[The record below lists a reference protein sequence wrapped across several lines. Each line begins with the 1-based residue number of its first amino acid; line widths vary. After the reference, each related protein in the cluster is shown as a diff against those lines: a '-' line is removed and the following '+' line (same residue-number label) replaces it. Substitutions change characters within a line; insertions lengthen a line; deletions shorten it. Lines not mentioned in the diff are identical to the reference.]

1 MDVDSSGIN
10 PDGLD
15 RSLIS
20 CLHKDCL
27 LMSAFSSSAEL

>member
-20 CLHKDCL
+20 YLHKDCL
-27 LMSAFSSSAEL
+27 PTSALSSSAEL